1 MEDPF
6 FINQWHMNSLDEAQ
20 PVREQR
26 GSAQTT
32 RLSQLKITLL
42 QKGRGERSSVNG
54 FIALSAMVPGLRRWD
69 KASVLGDS
77 IKYIKQLQ
85 EKVNVLEEQTRA
97 KNMESVVFVRKS
109 QLIENGDKYTS
120 SNESNSNGS
129 FEETLPEIEARF
141 CDNNVLIRVHC
152 EKEKE
157 WWRK

>member
-1 MEDPF
+1 M
-6 FINQWHMNSLDEAQ
+6 
-20 PVREQR
+20 
-26 GSAQTT
+26 
-32 RLSQLKITLL
+32 
-42 QKGRGERSSVNG
+42 
-54 FIALSAMVPGLRRWD
+54 D

-85 EKVNVLEEQTRA
+85 EKVKVLEEQTRA

-152 EKEKE
+152 EKRKGVVEKIIAE
-157 WWRK
+157 VERLQLKLINSSVMTFGSCALDVTIIAQVILFVY